1 MDLLD
6 LFVLNI
12 PFESLQQ
19 MEFKTK
25 MAKSLLFDPAETL
38 RRNKANNEGVDMCRE
53 SLQLP
58 GKRGA
63 WWWWW
68 SSSSSPPPPPSSSMS
83 LLLLLLLSPLLVPI
97 GWACLWQFVL

>member
-38 RRNKANNEGVDMCRE
+38 RRNKANNEGCLLYTSPSPRD
-53 SLQLP
+53 
-58 GKRGA
+58 RG
-63 WWWWW
+63 
-68 SSSSSPPPPPSSSMS
+68 
-83 LLLLLLLSPLLVPI
+83 
-97 GWACLWQFVL
+97 